1 MQDANTIS
9 LLESSDE
16 LRERYAAQTRKGNV
30 SNLLRALDLCAQ
42 CDLNYRASNH
52 KRLLVE
58 ILLLQLCELL
68 SGNAPVMP
76 AQQNTTTPNTAP
88 QNTPPQNTVQQPQ
101 AKPVATTPQPTQTA
115 QQQATQAAQQQAPK
129 QPASPTPTNAPQQAP
144 PKSNFLSLEQL
155 QQKQTA
161 ESTAN
166 IINAKSEQFT
176 QNDLNREWKNILL
189 EIKAASPA
197 FYSVLAPASVTI
209 KGDNQIEIIAENDIH
224 QKEITNKIKDLVVNI
239 RQKLQND
246 LVEITVSAS
255 MQIPKEKMPYTA
267 KEKFEAMNKINP
279 DLNNFKNEL
288 GLEVEL

>member
-68 SGNAPVMP
+68 SGN
-76 AQQNTTTPNTAP
+76 TPQAAAS
-88 QNTPPQNTVQQPQ
+88 VQAAVSVQATPQ
-101 AKPVATTPQPTQTA
+101 AKPSIQAQPQSATTPQSTMQVPAQEQSPKPAVSISPVEA
-115 QQQATQAAQQQAPK
+115 QQPTT
-129 QPASPTPTNAPQQAP
+129 PASQQAP

-161 ESTAN
+161 ESTVN
-166 IINAKSEQFT
+166 SINAKSEQFT

-209 KGDNQIEIIAENDIH
+209 KGANQIEIIAENDIH
-224 QKEITNKIKDLVVNI
+224 QKEITEKIKNILTSI

-246 LVEITVSAS
+246 LVEVTVSAS

-279 DLNNFKNEL
+279 NLSNFKNEL